1 YLDQQSAAHDAIFA
15 AWRAYAAI
23 PAPEF
28 ASRASAVTEQI
39 QNNLLPNES
48 VHLLVQQA
56 FAGEPP
62 KSLREV
68 ADRYGKL
75 LAAYSGPNVLEDPR
89 EESLRLVLWGEAA
102 PVNVAFSDVTNLFK
116 GDARLALMRLRRE

>member
-1 YLDQQSAAHDAIFA
+1 MGTVTAEGQQSQSESGMDLSRYVKARWKAYLDQQSAAHDAIFA

-39 QNNLLPNES
+39 QKDALPNES

-56 FAGEPP
+56 FAGEAP

-75 LAAYSGPNVLEDPR
+75 
-89 EESLRLVLWGEAA
+89 
-102 PVNVAFSDVTNLFK
+102 
-116 GDARLALMRLRRE
+116 